1 MMFDH
6 MLSLCP
12 SASGLDT
19 GRPRRL
25 CRHRL
30 AVLGSALLLFGF
42 VCSVF
47 SAYAG
52 DTQAMADSTTAQQ
65 TWHARY
71 SDRYKRNWGVD
82 IAGVHRVSSGYML
95 KLSYRVVNVLR
106 ALPLFDNRLRPYL
119 IDAKTGA
126 RLAVPAM
133 ENIGELRQTATPL
146 ADRTYFVIFGNPGKL
161 VAPGDRVSIVIGD
174 FRADEI
180 IVD

>member
-1 MMFDH
+1 MHFHH
-6 MLSLCP
+6 MLSHRRPVGVPAVGQFWPLCP
-12 SASGLDT
+12 GRFTVLAAAAMLLGLA
-19 GRPRRL
+19 G
-25 CRHRL
+25 
-30 AVLGSALLLFGF
+30 
-42 VCSVF
+42 SVF
-47 SAYAG
+47 AAPVEKAPIG
-52 DTQAMADSTTAQQ
+52 VDGAAAQQ
-65 TWHARY
+65 AWHSRY

-95 KLSYRVVNVLR
+95 KLSYRVVDVPR
-106 ALPLFDNRLRPYL
+106 ALPLFDKRQRPYL

-133 ENIGELRQTATPL
+133 ENIGELRQSSAPL
-146 ADRTYFVIFGNPGKL
+146 ADRTYFMIFGNPGKL